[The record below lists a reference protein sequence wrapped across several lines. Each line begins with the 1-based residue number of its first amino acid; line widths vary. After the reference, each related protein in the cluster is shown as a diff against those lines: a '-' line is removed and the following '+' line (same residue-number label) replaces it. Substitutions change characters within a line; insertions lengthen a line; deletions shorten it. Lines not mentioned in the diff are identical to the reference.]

1 MQGVYKGVQEAE
13 RKKSRLLAFVLAGLL
28 CLSACGRG
36 DLEAGKQITGENEN
50 KGKAKEENVEIQ
62 IFIAASLDNVM
73 TELARIFQKDHPNV
87 TITYNAGSSGALM
100 TQIKEGFSCDIFFS
114 ASPKQMDQLEA
125 EGFVEENSRRN
136 IVNNQVAVVTRK
148 DSGTKVRGLSSLKD
162 ATSIA
167 LAGESVPVGRY
178 TRQALLNQG
187 ILTGEDPSAI
197 TTKQVS
203 KALGG
208 VVISEQD
215 NVSKVLL
222 AVLEGSCEVGT
233 TYCSDI
239 YGYEEELKILEL
251 VDAELTGEVLYPAA
265 RIKNKE
271 AGENQREAAKQ
282 FLDFLL
288 SQEAKEV
295 FESYY
300 FDTDVE

>member
-1 MQGVYKGVQEAE
+1 MQGFYKAIQEADGT
-13 RKKSRLLAFVLAGLL
+13 KSKLLAFVLAGLL

-36 DLEAGKQITGENEN
+36 DLEAGKQTTGGNEN
-50 KGKAKEENVEIQ
+50 QGKAKEENVEIQ
-62 IFIAASLDNVM
+62 IFIAASLDTVM
-73 TELARIFQKDHPNV
+73 TELARIFQKDHSNV
-87 TITYNAGSSGALM
+87 TITYNVGSSGTLM

-114 ASPKQMDQLEA
+114 ASPNQMDQLEA

-148 DSGTKVRGLSSLKD
+148 DSGTKARGLSSLKD

-203 KALGG
+203 QALGG

-233 TYCSDI
+233 TYYSDI